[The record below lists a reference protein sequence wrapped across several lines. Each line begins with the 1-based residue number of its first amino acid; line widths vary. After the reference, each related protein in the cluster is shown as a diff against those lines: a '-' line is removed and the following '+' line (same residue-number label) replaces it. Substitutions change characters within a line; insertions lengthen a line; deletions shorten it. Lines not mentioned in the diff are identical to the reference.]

1 MRIRGTMENIIEVK
15 NICKS
20 FGCKENRT
28 QVLDNISLTVEKGEF
43 LSLMGASG
51 SGKSTLLYL
60 IGGLDTPDSGEILL
74 NGRDIAKLRDKELSK
89 LRREGMGFVFQFFN
103 LVQNLT
109 VEDNILLPLVMDG
122 KDPKKY
128 RERLDSILKTAGLS
142 DKRRS
147 YPSQLSGGQQQRCAI
162 ARAVI
167 YEPQILLADE
177 PTGNLDSKSGT
188 GIMELFRCINKEKG
202 ITILMVTHSLECAA
216 YSDKVIV
223 GRFDTPAK
231 KIEIK
236 KIISAEFIFR

>member
-1 MRIRGTMENIIEVK
+1 MENIIEVK

-20 FGCKENRT
+20 FGSKENRT
-28 QVLDNISLTVEKGEF
+28 KILDNISLTVEKGEF

-188 GIMELFRCINKEKG
+188 GIMELFRRINKENG

-216 YSDKVIV
+216 YSDKVIKLCD
-223 GRFDTPAK
+223 GC
-231 KIEIK
+231 
-236 KIISAEFIFR
+236 IINDAVSS

>member
-1 MRIRGTMENIIEVK
+1 MENIIEIN

-20 FGCKENRT
+20 FGAKDNRT
-28 QVLDNISLTVEKGEF
+28 QVLKDISLTVGKGEF

-60 IGGLDTPDSGEILL
+60 LGGLDTPDSGEIFL
-74 NGRDIAKLRDKELSK
+74 NGKDIAKMRDKELSK

-122 KDPKKY
+122 KEPKKY
-128 RERLDSILKTAGLS
+128 RDRLDSMLETVGLS
-142 DKRRS
+142 DKRKS
-147 YPSQLSGGQQQRCAI
+147 YPNQLSGGQQQRCAI

-167 YEPQILLADE
+167 CEPQILLADE

-188 GIMELFRCINKEKG
+188 EIMELFKHINGDKG
-202 ITILMVTHSLECAA
+202 ITILMVTHSRECAA
-216 YSDKVIV
+216 YSDKVITLCD
-223 GRFDTPAK
+223 GS
-231 KIEIK
+231 
-236 KIISAEFIFR
+236 IINDAIVS

>member
-1 MRIRGTMENIIEVK
+1 MRIGGTMENIIEVK

-20 FGCKENRT
+20 FGSKENRT
-28 QVLDNISLTVEKGEF
+28 KVLDDLSLTVEKGEF

-74 NGRDIAKLRDKELSK
+74 NGRDIAKMRDKELSK
-89 LRREGMGFVFQFFN
+89 LRREGLGFVFQFFN

-128 RERLDSILKTAGLS
+128 RDRLDSMLETVGLS
-142 DKRRS
+142 DKRKS
-147 YPSQLSGGQQQRCAI
+147 YPNQLSGGQQQRCAI
-162 ARAVI
+162 ARAVM

-177 PTGNLDSKSGT
+177 PTGNLDRKTASRY
-188 GIMELFRCINKEKG
+188 LW
-202 ITILMVTHSLECAA
+202 
-216 YSDKVIV
+216 
-223 GRFDTPAK
+223 
-231 KIEIK
+231 
-236 KIISAEFIFR
+236 

>member
-1 MRIRGTMENIIEVK
+1 MENIIEVK

-188 GIMELFRCINKEKG
+188 GIMELFRRINKENG

-216 YSDKVIV
+216 YSDNVITLCD
-223 GRFDTPAK
+223 GC
-231 KIEIK
+231 
-236 KIISAEFIFR
+236 IINDAIRS

>member
-1 MRIRGTMENIIEVK
+1 MENIIEVK

-142 DKRRS
+142 QSIIGRS
-147 YPSQLSGGQQQRCAI
+147 AAEMCHSQSRDL
-162 ARAVI
+162 
-167 YEPQILLADE
+167 
-177 PTGNLDSKSGT
+177 
-188 GIMELFRCINKEKG
+188 
-202 ITILMVTHSLECAA
+202 
-216 YSDKVIV
+216 
-223 GRFDTPAK
+223 
-231 KIEIK
+231 
-236 KIISAEFIFR
+236 

>member
-1 MRIRGTMENIIEVK
+1 MRIGGTMENIIEVN

-20 FGCKENRT
+20 LGAKDNRT
-28 QVLDNISLTVEKGEF
+28 QVLKDISLTVGKGEF

-60 IGGLDTPDSGEILL
+60 LGGLDTPDSGEIFL
-74 NGRDIAKLRDKELSK
+74 NGKDIAKMRDKELSK

-122 KDPKKY
+122 KEPKKY
-128 RERLDSILKTAGLS
+128 RDRLDSMLETVGLS
-142 DKRRS
+142 DKRKS
-147 YPSQLSGGQQQRCAI
+147 YPNQLSGGQQQRCAI

-167 YEPQILLADE
+167 CEPQILLADE

-188 GIMELFRCINKEKG
+188 EIMELFKHINGDKG
-202 ITILMVTHSLECAA
+202 ITILMVTHSRECAA
-216 YSDKVIV
+216 YSDKVITLCD
-223 GRFDTPAK
+223 GS
-231 KIEIK
+231 
-236 KIISAEFIFR
+236 IINDAIVS